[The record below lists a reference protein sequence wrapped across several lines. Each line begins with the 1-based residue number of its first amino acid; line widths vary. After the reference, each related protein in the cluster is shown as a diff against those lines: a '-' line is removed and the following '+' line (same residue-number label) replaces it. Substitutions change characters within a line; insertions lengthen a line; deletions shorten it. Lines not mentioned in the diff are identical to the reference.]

1 MTRIVTYVHRYKHPP
16 RKQKAVALEVPVV
29 VVAKSSS
36 PSCKTIARGTKLQ
49 VSHPA
54 GQPALLERAGR
65 RGAEGEGAAGEAQG
79 GIAGGVTGPAL
90 IRHAGRHWRNVQT

>member
-65 RGAEGEGAAGEAQG
+65 RGAEGEGGCWRG
-79 GIAGGVTGPAL
+79 S
-90 IRHAGRHWRNVQT
+90 GRHCGGSDRACPDPARWATLA